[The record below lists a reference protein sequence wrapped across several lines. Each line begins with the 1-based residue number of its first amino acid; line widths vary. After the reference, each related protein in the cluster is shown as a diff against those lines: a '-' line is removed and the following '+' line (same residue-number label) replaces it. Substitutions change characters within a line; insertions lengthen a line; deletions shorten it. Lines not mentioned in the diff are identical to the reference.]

1 MIREHHAHHA
11 MQPQTPKPS
20 PALLERIDRL
30 TGCAGHWILIRDG
43 EPETDCS
50 HQWHQTPE
58 DHLQTC
64 LAERW
69 RDVSLGFV
77 PSYCGFSDYANTGL
91 VGKAN
96 YNVLTDP
103 ASTPDPHGGI
113 LTVGYGWNGQGVVLD
128 LLRAPA
134 DAIEAVEA
142 LESYPLLSED
152 EHSSL
157 ELAAQDEA
165 WPEVERYFLK
175 DLARELQ
182 TYAPEDADPYWAAD
196 TLEIFPADGAV
207 AELFRTVADRAGI
220 YWEADGYCGQ
230 WIDASK
236 VAAAVTRQEL
246 AELVRLP
253 LLAPEQEWR
262 REPYPWPDGSRDPL
276 APALA

>member
-1 MIREHHAHHA
+1 MIREHHASHA

-30 TGCAGHWILIRDG
+30 TGCAGHWCLIRDG
-43 EPETDCS
+43 EPERDGFS
-50 HQWHQTPE
+50 AWHQSPT

-64 LAERW
+64 LAEHW
-69 RDVSLGFV
+69 RGVSLGFV

-165 WPEVERYFLK
+165 WPEVERDFLK
-175 DLARELQ
+175 GLEDELQ

-220 YWEADGYCGQ
+220 YWEDDGYCGQ

-262 REPYPWPDGSRDPL
+262 REPYPWPDGSTDAL

>member
-1 MIREHHAHHA
+1 
-11 MQPQTPKPS
+11 MQSQTPKPS
-20 PALLERIDRL
+20 PALLERIERL
-30 TGCAGHWILIRDG
+30 TGCAGHWCLIRDG
-43 EPETDCS
+43 EPERDS
-50 HQWHQTPE
+50 FSAWHQSPE

-64 LAERW
+64 LAEHW
-69 RDVSLGFV
+69 RNVSLGFV
-77 PSYCGFSDYANTGL
+77 PSWCGYSDYANTGL

-113 LTVGYGWNGQGVVLD
+113 LTVGYGWNGEGVVLD
-128 LLRAPA
+128 VLRVPA
-134 DAIEAVEA
+134 DVLEAVES

-196 TLEIFPADGAV
+196 TLEIFPEDGAV

-230 WIDASK
+230 WIDTSK
-236 VAAAVTRQEL
+236 VAAAVTWQEL

-253 LLAPEQEWR
+253 LLAPDQEWR